1 MKNIIKKI
9 KDLVENSSY
18 RDKLLSGDFGD
29 KYGVPSGIRQIRDNF
44 RNRED
49 LEKFRKLEE
58 GKELNKLFK
67 TLENADII

>member
-1 MKNIIKKI
+1 MITKI
-9 KDLVENSSY
+9 RDLVENSPY

-49 LEKFRKLEE
+49 LEELRKSGE
-58 GKELNKLFK
+58 GKELDKLFK
-67 TLENADII
+67 KLEDASTI